1 MLYCLRMS
9 KNKTQKV
16 SKSVS
21 TARPTDILKKRRRLV
36 RKLVPENESDSTYF
50 LKLVLYIILGSL
62 WIKFLHP
69 IPLGSFV
76 FNGFPIG
83 LVLGVFFVSHDNFQI
98 NRKIGYAIMI
108 IMTILTYFLP
118 AGIVI

>member
-1 MLYCLRMS
+1 MS
-9 KNKTQKV
+9 KIKTQKTAKTV
-16 SKSVS
+16 TAKSQ
-21 TARPTDILKKRRRLV
+21 TGTTKKRNRLV

-62 WIKFLHP
+62 WIKFLNP
-69 IPLGSFV
+69 IQLGSFV